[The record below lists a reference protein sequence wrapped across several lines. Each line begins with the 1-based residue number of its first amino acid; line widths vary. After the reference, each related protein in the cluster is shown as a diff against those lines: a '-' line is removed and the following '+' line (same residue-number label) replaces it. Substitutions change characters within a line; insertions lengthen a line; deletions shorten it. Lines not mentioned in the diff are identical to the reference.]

1 MLLEKRFS
9 YDFLFDFSLFLI
21 PLQWYLADIQY
32 FR

>member
-21 PLQWYLADIQY
+21 LLQWQLADIQC

>member
-21 PLQWYLADIQY
+21 LLQQHLANIQY
-32 FR
+32 LR